1 MVTEDDAALLPR
13 LTAIRDDRRAYA
25 AGYEVEAELD
35 AIITGLP
42 ARGTRTAS
50 GAPAG

>member
-13 LTAIRDDRRAYA
+13 LTAVRDDWRAYA
-25 AGYEVEAELD
+25 AGYEVAAELD
-35 AIITGLP
+35 ATITGLP